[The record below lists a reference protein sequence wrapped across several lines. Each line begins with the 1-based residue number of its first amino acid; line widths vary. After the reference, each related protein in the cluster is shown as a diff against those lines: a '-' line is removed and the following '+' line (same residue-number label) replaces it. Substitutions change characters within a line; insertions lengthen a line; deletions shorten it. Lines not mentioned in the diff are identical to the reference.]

1 MLIASI
7 MTDWITSKSQW
18 EQKTMLKL
26 ARSGRSLSFGYFIIV
41 MGTLTAAYYARIEG
55 IFRNIH
61 QSRRYLIYRFD
72 YIQKSPN
79 YEITYFIQLC
89 GGTYAIFS
97 NYSVDSFISILLLH
111 MCAQLINLRTTLNNL
126 IDELNNRPISSL
138 TFRKGLAAIIIRH
151 EYLIR
156 YT

>member
-1 MLIASI
+1 
-7 MTDWITSKSQW
+7 MTDWMTSKNW

-26 ARSGRSLSFGYFIIV
+26 VRSGRSLSFGYFI
-41 MGTLTAAYYARIEG
+41 TAMATVATAYYVHIGAI
-55 IFRNIH
+55 IRNIH
-61 QSRRYLIYRFD
+61 QSRRYLMYRFD

-89 GGTYAIFS
+89 GGACAVLS

-126 IDELNNRPISSL
+126 IDKLNNRPISSL

-156 YT
+156 YI